1 MTLSSGEEIDS
12 NIVYVAKQEGDK
24 VLIVFEFKKLPEEL
38 IEYRKIS
45 FTITWWNASGLRV
58 PNSSILEDENGLK
71 YVVRKK
77 TDQNEKVIVKVLKR
91 NDKYS
96 IITTYDTEELEAL
109 NIDIEKY
116 TKIQQYDTILLYP
129 NY

>member
-1 MTLSSGEEIDS
+1 M
-12 NIVYVAKQEGDK
+12 
-24 VLIVFEFKKLPEEL
+24 PEEL

>member
-1 MTLSSGEEIDS
+1 MT
-12 NIVYVAKQEGDK
+12 
-24 VLIVFEFKKLPEEL
+24 EEL

-45 FTITWWNASGLRV
+45 FNITWWSASGLRV
-58 PNSSILEDENGLK
+58 PNSTILEDEKGLK

-77 TDQNEKVIVKVLKR
+77 TNQNEKVIVKVLKR

-96 IITTYDTEELEAL
+96 IITTYNTDELKAL

-116 TKIQQYDTILLYP
+116 NKIQQYDTILLYP
-129 NY
+129 DS